1 MKLSLKYKTAIL
13 LVVIVIVGGGVA
25 TYSHITNRIQARF
38 EEMQTRAFSMGQ
50 VIGLMFAEQLLT
62 GQPVGTN
69 LRIQM
74 QVWLQEIPHAR
85 FLFVYDSEGQKI
97 FSTTLNNETTLNLK
111 LDPEHFQKAMRGSQ
125 KQIARLI
132 PEQSILDMLIPIKLF
147 RTDFGLIRLGFDTK
161 HFQAERNAI
170 IYWNTLAGTF
180 FIVITFYIGNL
191 FTGLIINPIRKLEQ
205 TSRQFGSG
213 NLSARTDIKT
223 GDEIER
229 LGKNFNQM
237 ADRLQERIEDLKT
250 IQKLSRKISARL
262 RPEDL
267 QDQIISVLRETW
279 QPKHIALI
287 LFRNNHT
294 RLETVAGL
302 NVSREKSWQRST
314 DYKLFNLLST
324 LNDWKII
331 DNLNS
336 LELLAPVL
344 DLKKKE
350 NLNEVIVFPL
360 ETEAHKL
367 GYLLLTQDA
376 KFSENE
382 INLLV
387 IMVQQIK
394 IALENAHH
402 YMNAVTDELTGL
414 YNRRF
419 LDLQIKKEL
428 ADPDSKP
435 VGLLMIDIDNFKQYN
450 DTYGHPAGDEVLE
463 KLAEVF
469 HRQVRTT
476 DVKGTAR
483 KLDTVARYGGEEFT
497 VILPRTDLK
506 NSVAVAERI
515 RAAVENIDDFEEK
528 ITISLGATISD
539 NADTPNSLLQ
549 RADRALYEA
558 KEKGKNRVC
567 TEE

>member
-1 MKLSLKYKTAIL
+1 M
-13 LVVIVIVGGGVA
+13 VVIVIVGGGVA

-302 NVSREKSWQRST
+302 NVSREKSWHRST